1 MEFKAMSAE
10 EYRALNAEELS
21 QRRDAVVS
29 ALEGNEKLDMEQ
41 VRSEIELIDAEYER
55 RNAAVALR
63 NQRAAVVAGGAG
75 IKLDGTQKQI
85 RATDPMD
92 SAEYRNAFFEYMKE
106 GTVGAELR
114 SVGTTDVSIVDGY
127 TKTTDVVPQIPSTMA
142 NQIVQKMEEYGL
154 IWNKVRK
161 LAVKGGLWF
170 RVVDLDVEAAWID
183 ESKVSNY
190 QKVEA
195 NDKISFSFFELECRM
210 SQSLLAAATTF
221 DDFQALFAPAIAKA
235 MVKAIEKAIFTGDGT
250 TQPTGIFKDPNI
262 TTKGT
267 VIEVSEADMKDWK
280 AWHKNIWAKIPAAYR
295 QTGEWTLAL
304 STFDSYIATMADD
317 NNAPV
322 SIGYNP
328 VTGDEIRRIIGR
340 EVNCVD
346 EELVPDF
353 DTANVG
359 DIVGVFCDWNNY
371 GINTQPGM
379 PMSVVKWIDHETNTE
394 KTKCLTGIDGK
405 AIDPYGFVLL
415 KKKAS
420 A

>member
-1 MEFKAMSAE
+1 MSAE
-10 EYRALNAEELS
+10 QYRALNAEELT
-21 QRRDAVVS
+21 QRRDAVVA
-29 ALEGNEKLDMEQ
+29 ALEGEEELNMEQ
-41 VRSEIELIDAEYER
+41 VRSELSIIEGEYER

-63 NQRAAVVAGGAG
+63 NQRATAVLGGAG
-75 IKLDGTQKQI
+75 VQVDASEKQQT
-85 RATDPMD
+85 RAADPMD
-92 SAEYRNAFFEYMKE
+92 TVEYRSAFFDYMKNS
-106 GTVGAELR
+106 TVSAELR
-114 SVGTTDVSIVDGY
+114 SVGTTAVSIKDGF
-127 TKTTDVVPQIPSTMA
+127 TATADVAPQIPTTMA
-142 NQIVQKMEEYGL
+142 NEIVQKMEEYGV

-170 RVVDLDVEAAWID
+170 RIVDLDVEAAWID

-190 QKVEA
+190 QKVEN

-235 MVKAIEKAIFTGDGT
+235 MVKAIEKAIFHGDGT
-250 TQPTGIFKDPNI
+250 TQPTGICNDANI
-262 TTKGT
+262 AAKGT
-267 VIEVSEADMKDWK
+267 TIEVTEADMKDWK
-280 AWHKNIWAKIPAAYR
+280 SWHKNIWGKVPPAYR
-295 QTGEWTLAL
+295 QTGEWTMAQ

-328 VTGDEIRRIIGR
+328 VTGDEIRRVIGR
-340 EVNCVD
+340 EVNTVD
-346 EELVPDF
+346 EELLPDF
-353 DTANVG
+353 DTAAAG
-359 DIVGVFCDWNNY
+359 DVIAVYCDWNNY
-371 GINTQPGM
+371 GVNTQPGM

-405 AIDPYGFVLL
+405 AIDPYGFVLI